1 MKILTVKILA
11 IIALINYVSVSGSN
25 KNCSLNIKSTIN
37 KGKDDNDNND
47 ESITPNGNEN
57 DDKASDNDT
66 NNDEKNNN
74 QDGDA
79 LNNENADSNDS
90 MQMENNPEH
99 PSIGLSFDKL
109 ANGDKI
115 KSILDSLIE
124 NEKNDN
130 GNNGTDMY
138 KVMMSN
144 IFKGLNNAN
153 DSTDSKND
161 EVNDDATFNIS
172 QENQEQLENLKKNIE
187 NALKER
193 GINIDELSK
202 KYMNGNTEGKDA
214 FIQLLK
220 NMSQDDDIA
229 MNIPDLTQNGNF
241 PSLDLP
247 NLFNLSD
254 DDEDNTDYDIIAKN
268 NENALNAKNDNVEDN
283 EDPGEGTSKDNQY
296 QLFDESNSNGNDQ
309 TSNDENPINNADNT
323 TDSDTDSSS
332 IDSGIEFSDT
342 DSSSTDSGIEFSDT
356 DSSSTD
362 SGIEFNDTDSSATDN
377 GSESDSENAAVSN
390 EKPTQETESPETDD
404 GEEELIVSSSTN
416 NKQKNNAPSLNKN
429 ELLKPNNAK
438 SSTSKTDATE
448 TNKKA
453 TQKSKRPKK
462 KSGPSKTNLRRY
474 PFEQSKINAMME
486 NFENSDFY
494 KSILKN
500 ILDKYVTFDG
510 NDNDGKNNNGNN
522 NNNDENEELN
532 IKEFSVKDLKKLLE
546 DDVLD
551 YSDLTEEELTKLAG
565 PDKAFYDLSPYA
577 NEDKEFSVNEG
588 STVENEQLTAFLNK
602 FGQYHMSY
610 DSKTLDYLKQKKSE
624 KKEEDQEDDNFYDA
638 YKQIKSSYSGIP
650 SNYYHQAPQLIG
662 DKYVFTS
669 VYDQKEDLINF
680 LKKTNGKS
688 LYVHPDDLENGNAKG
703 QSSELKQLQKLSY
716 YKRRNAYNILAE
728 QRRVEKEE
736 KENKAKKAQE
746 SNKSVNDDYVKHL
759 STGGLNKS
767 TVLFSKDDLD
777 KMVNGLYSES
787 GNSNGS
793 PANIDLDSMATNIKN
808 SNNKQNDNES
818 YDSINDDDINDN
830 ELPEDNADE
839 EDE

>member
-57 DDKASDNDT
+57 DDKASDNDDT
-66 NNDEKNNN
+66 NNNEQNNN

-79 LNNENADSNDS
+79 LNEENADS
-90 MQMENNPEH
+90 MQMGNNPEQ

-124 NEKNDN
+124 NDKNDN

-153 DSTDSKND
+153 DSTNSQND

-220 NMSQDDDIA
+220 NISQDDDIA
-229 MNIPDLTQNGNF
+229 MNIPDLTKNGNF

-254 DDEDNTDYDIIAKN
+254 DEDNNDYDIIAKN

-296 QLFDESNSNGNDQ
+296 KLFDESNSNENGQ
-309 TSNDENPINNADNT
+309 TSNDENPINNAGNT
-323 TDSDTDSSS
+323 TDSDTNSSAT
-332 IDSGIEFSDT
+332 DGGIEFSDT
-342 DSSSTDSGIEFSDT
+342 DSSSTDSGFEFSDT

-362 SGIEFNDTDSSATDN
+362 NRFEFSDTDSSATDN
-377 GSESDSENAAVSN
+377 GSESDAASN
-390 EKPTQETESPETDD
+390 EKSTQEIESPESDD

-416 NKQKNNAPSLNKN
+416 NKQKNSASSLNKN

-438 SSTSKTDATE
+438 SITSKTDATE

-453 TQKSKRPKK
+453 TQKSKNLKK

-474 PFEQSKINAMME
+474 PFEQSKINAMKE
-486 NFENSDFY
+486 KFENNDFY

-500 ILDKYVTFDG
+500 ILDKYIILDG

-522 NNNDENEELN
+522 NNDDENEELN

-688 LYVHPDDLENGNAKG
+688 LYVHPDDLENGNG

-716 YKRRNAYNILAE
+716 YKRRNALNILSE

-736 KENKAKKAQE
+736 KENKAKKAQA
-746 SNKSVNDDYVKHL
+746 SNKPVNDDYIKHL
-759 STGGLNKS
+759 SNGGLNKS

-830 ELPEDNADE
+830 ELPEDNADD

>member
-1 MKILTVKILA
+1 MKLLTVKILA

-37 KGKDDNDNND
+37 KGKDDNND
-47 ESITPNGNEN
+47 ESITPNEN
-57 DDKASDNDT
+57 DDKTSDNDDT
-66 NNDEKNNN
+66 NNSEENNN

-79 LNNENADSNDS
+79 LNEENGNS
-90 MQMENNPEH
+90 MEMGNNAEQAPIE
-99 PSIGLSFDKL
+99 LSFDKL

-130 GNNGTDMY
+130 GNNGKDMY

-144 IFKGLNNAN
+144 IFNGLNNAN
-153 DSTDSKND
+153 DSTNSQND
-161 EVNDDATFNIS
+161 EVNDNTTINIS
-172 QENQEQLENLKKNIE
+172 QDNQEQLENLKKNIE

-193 GINIDELSK
+193 GINIDDLSK
-202 KYMNGNTEGKDA
+202 KYMDGNMEGKDA

-229 MNIPDLTQNGNF
+229 MNIPELTQNANF
-241 PSLDLP
+241 PGLNLP
-247 NLFNLSD
+247 NLFNVPD
-254 DDEDNTDYDIIAKN
+254 DDEDNNDYDIIAKN
-268 NENALNAKNDNVEDN
+268 NENALNAKNDIVEDN
-283 EDPGEGTSKDNQY
+283 EDPGEGTSKESQY
-296 QLFDESNSNGNDQ
+296 ELFKMSNSNGNGQ
-309 TSNDENPINNADNT
+309 TSNDENAISNADIKI
-323 TDSDTDSSS
+323 DSETDSSE
-332 IDSGIEFSDT
+332 IDSENEFSDS
-342 DSSSTDSGIEFSDT
+342 DSSVTDSGHGFSDSDSSVTDSGSEFSDS
-356 DSSSTD
+356 DSDATD
-362 SGIEFNDTDSSATDN
+362 SGSEFSDAEND
-377 GSESDSENAAVSN
+377 AVSN
-390 EKPTQETESPETDD
+390 EKPTQEIESPETD
-404 GEEELIVSSSTN
+404 GSEEELIVSSSTN
-416 NKQKNNAPSLNKN
+416 NKQKNSAPSLMKN
-429 ELLKPNNAK
+429 ELLKPDNAN
-438 SSTSKTDATE
+438 SSTSKTNGTE
-448 TNKKA
+448 TSKKA
-453 TQKSKRPKK
+453 THKSKKYKK
-462 KSGPSKTNLRRY
+462 KSSPTKTNLRRY
-474 PFEQSKINAMME
+474 PFEQSKINGLMTK
-486 NFENSDFY
+486 FENSDFY
-494 KSILKN
+494 KAVLKN
-500 ILDKYVTFDG
+500 ILDKYVILDDS
-510 NDNDGKNNNGNN
+510 DNDGKNNNKNN
-522 NNNDENEELN
+522 NDDDENEELN
-532 IKEFSVKDLKKLLE
+532 MKEFSVKNLKKLLE

-610 DSKTLDYLKQKKSE
+610 DGKTLDYLKQKKSE
-624 KKEEDQEDDNFYDA
+624 KKEEDQEDENFYDA

-688 LYVHPDDLENGNAKG
+688 LYVHPDDLENGNASG
-703 QSSELKQLQKLSY
+703 VSPEMKQLQKLSY
-716 YKRRNAYNILAE
+716 YKRKNAYNILVE
-728 QRRVEKEE
+728 QKRIEKEE
-736 KENKAKKAQE
+736 KENKEKKEKA
-746 SNKSVNDDYVKHL
+746 SNKPINDDYIKHL
-759 STGGLNKS
+759 SSGGLNKN

-793 PANIDLDSMATNIKN
+793 SAKIDLDSMATNIKN
-808 SNNKQNDNES
+808 SNNGKNDNQSFDSVNDDDTNDNE
-818 YDSINDDDINDN
+818 Y
-830 ELPEDNADE
+830 PEDLADE